1 VVGAA
6 PAVPHWVRD
15 KLNQFCQVFKT
26 LSRVFNPESV
36 VYALDPVHPHL
47 FFLGA
52 MTRHDGP
59 HRTGPGVERNYN

>member
-6 PAVPHWVRD
+6 PAVPHWVSE
-15 KLNQFCQVFKT
+15 KLNKFCQFF
-26 LSRVFNPESV
+26 SEFFNPESV

-47 FFLGA
+47 FFLGV

-59 HRTGPGVERNYN
+59 HRTGPGVQRNYN